1 MSTGDDVAAD
11 VGRTIRGVLHFPGA
25 EPGWA
30 DRITAQVLDVSLA
43 DAPAVVLAETVLGE
57 CHLADG
63 MVVEVA
69 VPADAVARRGAKIL
83 QVQVDVS
90 DAEDAD
96 AGDYFTTSAHPVLQ
110 EGQDDAVDVSLM
122 SI

>member
-1 MSTGDDVAAD
+1 MTTSDE
-11 VGRTIRGVLHFPGA
+11 RTTDRIIRGVLHFPGV

-30 DRITAQVLDVSLA
+30 DRITAQVLDVGRA
-43 DAPAVVLAETVLGE
+43 DAPAVVLAETVLGQ

-69 VPADAVARRGAKIL
+69 VPTEAASRPGAKIL

-90 DAEDAD
+90 DADDEES
-96 AGDYFTTSAHPVLQ
+96 GDYFTTQAHPVLLP
-110 EGQDDAVDVSLM
+110 GQDDTVDVSLM